1 MSDSEDYS
9 KPTIE
14 KIATVEEI
22 TGQHDTP
29 TPAPDTPT
37 PTPES

>member
-14 KIATVEEI
+14 KIATIEEI
-22 TGQHDTP
+22 TGQNTP
-29 TPAPDTPT
+29 TPIPTPT